1 MTNAIQSVTLM
12 QDGAIDELMSVI
24 FLTTMPNVSLFNIDI
39 LNADCLAYPTMETT
53 VKILNMLGVTNTMV
67 ATSDARGWNAFPWT
81 YRQYAMMVNLLPMIN
96 QYGNAAAASRPESTK
111 SFSEH
116 LVAAKAGDNPPPST
130 ILCLCPLTDI
140 AAFIN
145 AVPDYKDYID
155 SIVWM
160 GGVWGEAGQAPP
172 IGNIDTGLAPGANP
186 NAEWNAYWD
195 YDAVQTVLGSGIEFN
210 IFPLNVTNN
219 VLLTSQI
226 IEDYFL
232 SGSNSYPMLD
242 LAAQM
247 YSMVAFQTGFSFWD
261 TATTAFIGNPGLFT
275 MTPMNITIDTG
286 PDPTTQGTITAV
298 QTGGYPV
305 NMATTIDVQGFYDY
319 FVGQLK
325 TITIA
330 CWPPGSGS
338 AA

>member
-1 MTNAIQSVTLM
+1 
-12 QDGAIDELMSVI
+12 
-24 FLTTMPNVSLFNIDI
+24 
-39 LNADCLAYPTMETT
+39 
-53 VKILNMLGVTNTMV
+53 
-67 ATSDARGWNAFPWT
+67 
-81 YRQYAMMVNLLPMIN
+81 MMVNLLPMIN
-96 QYGNAAAASRPESTK
+96 QYGNAAATSRPKSTM
-111 SFSEH
+111 SLREH

-140 AAFIN
+140 AAFIS
-145 AVPDYKDYID
+145 AWPDYQDYID
-155 SIVWM
+155 SIIWM
-160 GGVWGEAGQAPP
+160 GGVWGEEGQAPP

-195 YDAVQTVLGSGIEFN
+195 FDAVQTVLSSGIEFN

-226 IEDYFL
+226 IEDRFL
-232 SGSNSYPMLD
+232 SESNSYPMLD

-261 TATTAFIGNPGLFT
+261 TVTTAYIGKPGLFT

-305 NMATTIDVQGFYDY
+305 NMATTIDVTGFYEY
-319 FVGQLK
+319 FVAQLK
-325 TITIA
+325 TISIA
-330 CWPPGSGS
+330 CWPPGSGG